1 MEMFNVKRRDNPS
14 MDNWSDIKKPA
25 FGGPKEKADFD
36 KAKKTKLKEYQ
47 RIVERNPDAE
57 GGRFNPNYDSAWKG
71 FTSDII
77 YRTAKKKSYEPM
89 YAKTTIAVI
98 DAIEEGTIIRF
109 EEFIN
114 ENYMSTDEFEEEENG
129 ERKKVRF
136 NSDDMNPIG
145 GMSNG
150 GMVAEE
156 EDEVDTFDE
165 FEEEEK
171 VDLGYEVDEEQ
182 LDKLLE
188 EFGDELQTMITNI
201 CETMEMEKSEVCDL
215 LCAAIEKKCN
225 EEDSEEDSEDTE
237 KDNEDDTEDDV

>member
-89 YAKTTIAVI
+89 YSTPTIAVI

-114 ENYMSTDEFEEEENG
+114 ENYMPTEEEDDEYSNKEKFNPNDMNPKGDDSMLMEEDDEVDNFNEFEEEE
-129 ERKKVRF
+129 
-136 NSDDMNPIG
+136 P
-145 GMSNG
+145 
-150 GMVAEE
+150 
-156 EDEVDTFDE
+156 
-165 FEEEEK
+165 
-171 VDLGYEVDEEQ
+171 VDLGYGVDEEQ

-225 EEDSEEDSEDTE
+225 EDEDGENFNGQE
-237 KDNEDDTEDDV
+237 

>member
-1 MEMFNVKRRDNPS
+1 MFNVKRRDNPS

-98 DAIEEGTIIRF
+98 DAIEEGNIIRF

-114 ENYMSTDEFEEEENG
+114 
-129 ERKKVRF
+129 
-136 NSDDMNPIG
+136 
-145 GMSNG
+145 
-150 GMVAEE
+150 
-156 EDEVDTFDE
+156 
-165 FEEEEK
+165 
-171 VDLGYEVDEEQ
+171 
-182 LDKLLE
+182 
-188 EFGDELQTMITNI
+188 
-201 CETMEMEKSEVCDL
+201 
-215 LCAAIEKKCN
+215 
-225 EEDSEEDSEDTE
+225 
-237 KDNEDDTEDDV
+237 

>member
-89 YAKTTIAVI
+89 YSTPTIAVI
-98 DAIEEGTIIRF
+98 NAIEEGNIIRF

-114 ENYMSTDEFEEEENG
+114 ENYNENENEEEDGEKIIDEPEFDENST
-129 ERKKVRF
+129 E
-136 NSDDMNPIG
+136 PIG
-145 GMSNG
+145 PEGIM
-150 GMVAEE
+150 EE

-165 FEEEEK
+165 FEEEES

-215 LCAAIEKKCN
+215 LCAAIEKKCTE
-225 EEDSEEDSEDTE
+225 EEDGENFNGEE
-237 KDNEDDTEDDV
+237 

>member
-89 YAKTTIAVI
+89 YSTPTIAVI
-98 DAIEEGTIIRF
+98 NAIEEGNIIRF

-114 ENYMSTDEFEEEENG
+114 ENYNEDEEEEFDPNNMDP
-129 ERKKVRF
+129 E
-136 NSDDMNPIG
+136 
-145 GMSNG
+145 G
-150 GMVAEE
+150 GMVAEDDEESEEDKNYLEESEE
-156 EDEVDTFDE
+156 EDEVDTFNE

-225 EEDSEEDSEDTE
+225 EDEDGENFNGQE
-237 KDNEDDTEDDV
+237 

>member
-89 YAKTTIAVI
+89 YSTPTIAVI
-98 DAIEEGTIIRF
+98 NAIEEGNIIRF
-109 EEFIN
+109 EEFVNESYN
-114 ENYMSTDEFEEEENG
+114 ENEEEDDKTIIDEPEFDENST
-129 ERKKVRF
+129 E
-136 NSDDMNPIG
+136 PIG
-145 GMSNG
+145 PEN
-150 GMVAEE
+150 ENKE

-165 FEEEEK
+165 FEEEES

-215 LCAAIEKKCN
+215 LCAAIEKKCTE
-225 EEDSEEDSEDTE
+225 EEDGENFNGEE
-237 KDNEDDTEDDV
+237 

>member
-89 YAKTTIAVI
+89 YSTPTIAVI
-98 DAIEEGTIIRF
+98 NAIEEGNIIRF

-114 ENYMSTDEFEEEENG
+114 ENYKEDEEDEKELKEFEDGTE
-129 ERKKVRF
+129 
-136 NSDDMNPIG
+136 PIG
-145 GMSNG
+145 DG
-150 GMVAEE
+150 GMVAEEDEEEEFNDETYLEESEE
-156 EDEVDTFDE
+156 EDEVDTFNE

-225 EEDSEEDSEDTE
+225 EDEDGENFNGQE
-237 KDNEDDTEDDV
+237 

>member
-89 YAKTTIAVI
+89 YSTPTIAVI
-98 DAIEEGTIIRF
+98 NAIEEGNIIRF

-114 ENYMSTDEFEEEENG
+114 ENYNEFEDGTEPVGDG
-129 ERKKVRF
+129 E
-136 NSDDMNPIG
+136 DLEDLAG
-145 GMSNG
+145 YEDT
-150 GMVAEE
+150 MVAEE
-156 EDEVDTFDE
+156 EDEVDNFNE
-165 FEEEEK
+165 FEEEEEK

-225 EEDSEEDSEDTE
+225 EDEDGENFNGQE
-237 KDNEDDTEDDV
+237 

>member
-98 DAIEEGTIIRF
+98 DAIEEGNIIRF

-114 ENYMSTDEFEEEENG
+114 ENYNEFEDGTEPIEDEEDLAGYKE
-129 ERKKVRF
+129 
-136 NSDDMNPIG
+136 DT
-145 GMSNG
+145 
-150 GMVAEE
+150 MVAEE
-156 EDEVDTFDE
+156 EDEVDTFNE

-225 EEDSEEDSEDTE
+225 EEEDGENFNGQE
-237 KDNEDDTEDDV
+237 

>member
-89 YAKTTIAVI
+89 YSTPTIAVI
-98 DAIEEGTIIRF
+98 NAIEEGNIIRF

-114 ENYMSTDEFEEEENG
+114 ENYEENEEDFDEYG
-129 ERKKVRF
+129 
-136 NSDDMNPIG
+136 NPIKDKSEEDEESVYLEEDDDNDDDLEEI
-145 GMSNG
+145 M
-150 GMVAEE
+150 EE

-225 EEDSEEDSEDTE
+225 EEEDGENFNGEE
-237 KDNEDDTEDDV
+237 

>member
-25 FGGPKEKADFD
+25 FGGPNEKADFN
-36 KAKKTKLKEYQ
+36 KSKNTKLKEYQ

-89 YAKTTIAVI
+89 YATTTIAVI

-114 ENYMSTDEFEEEENG
+114 ENYMSTEEEEFDPN
-129 ERKKVRF
+129 
-136 NSDDMNPIG
+136 DMNPTG
-145 GMSNG
+145 GMTKG
-150 GMVAEE
+150 KMVAEE
-156 EDEVDTFDE
+156 D
-165 FEEEEK
+165 EEEEFNNETYLEDNDAMADEES

-215 LCAAIEKKCN
+215 LCAAIEKKCA
-225 EEDSEEDSEDTE
+225 EEDEENFNGEE
-237 KDNEDDTEDDV
+237 

>member
-47 RIVERNPDAE
+47 LIVERNPDAE

-89 YAKTTIAVI
+89 YSTPTIAVI

-114 ENYMSTDEFEEEENG
+114 ENYMSTEEEEFDPNNMDP
-129 ERKKVRF
+129 E
-136 NSDDMNPIG
+136 
-145 GMSNG
+145 G
-150 GMVAEE
+150 GMVAED
-156 EDEVDTFDE
+156 EDDVDTFNE

-225 EEDSEEDSEDTE
+225 EATDEESDEE
-237 KDNEDDTEDDV
+237 GINDND

>member
-98 DAIEEGTIIRF
+98 DAIEEGNIIRF

-114 ENYMSTDEFEEEENG
+114 ENYNEDDDEFDPNNENPVGIEEEYDKESEEDENYL
-129 ERKKVRF
+129 EE
-136 NSDDMNPIG
+136 S
-145 GMSNG
+145 
-150 GMVAEE
+150 EE
-156 EDEVDTFDE
+156 EDEVDTFNE
-165 FEEEEK
+165 FEEEEEK

-225 EEDSEEDSEDTE
+225 EDEDGENFNGQE
-237 KDNEDDTEDDV
+237 

>member
-98 DAIEEGTIIRF
+98 DAIEEGNIIRF

-114 ENYMSTDEFEEEENG
+114 ENYMSTEEEE
-129 ERKKVRF
+129 EKFK
-136 NSDDMNPIG
+136 PKG
-145 GMSNG
+145 GMADDNYL
-150 GMVAEE
+150 EE
-156 EDEVDTFDE
+156 SEDEDEVDTFNE
-165 FEEEEK
+165 FEEEEEK

-225 EEDSEEDSEDTE
+225 EEDSEEDSEDTANN
-237 KDNEDDTEDDV
+237 NEDDV

>member
-89 YAKTTIAVI
+89 YSTPTIAVI
-98 DAIEEGTIIRF
+98 NAIEEGNIIRF

-114 ENYMSTDEFEEEENG
+114 ENIKNKFDEEEEDQ
-129 ERKKVRF
+129 F
-136 NSDDMNPIG
+136 YL
-145 GMSNG
+145 
-150 GMVAEE
+150 EE
-156 EDEVDTFDE
+156 DNDVDDEVDTFNE

-225 EEDSEEDSEDTE
+225 EEDSEEDSED
-237 KDNEDDTEDDV
+237 KANYNEDDV

>member
-98 DAIEEGTIIRF
+98 DAIEEGNIIRF

-114 ENYMSTDEFEEEENG
+114 ENYNEFEDGTEPIEDEEDLAGYKE
-129 ERKKVRF
+129 
-136 NSDDMNPIG
+136 DT
-145 GMSNG
+145 
-150 GMVAEE
+150 MVAEE

-225 EEDSEEDSEDTE
+225 EEEDGENFNGQE
-237 KDNEDDTEDDV
+237 

>member
-89 YAKTTIAVI
+89 YSTPTIAVI

-114 ENYMSTDEFEEEENG
+114 ENYMSTEEEEFDPN
-129 ERKKVRF
+129 
-136 NSDDMNPIG
+136 DMNPT
-145 GMSNG
+145 G

-156 EDEVDTFDE
+156 DEDDVDTFNE
-165 FEEEEK
+165 FEEEK

-225 EEDSEEDSEDTE
+225 EATDEESDEE
-237 KDNEDDTEDDV
+237 GINDND

>member
-25 FGGPKEKADFD
+25 FGGPNEKADFN
-36 KAKKTKLKEYQ
+36 KSKNTKLKEYQ

-89 YAKTTIAVI
+89 YSTPTIAVI
-98 DAIEEGTIIRF
+98 NAIEEGNIIRF

-114 ENYMSTDEFEEEENG
+114 ENYEENEEEFDEYG
-129 ERKKVRF
+129 
-136 NSDDMNPIG
+136 NPIKYG
-145 GMSNG
+145 SDEDGEDESIYL
-150 GMVAEE
+150 E
-156 EDEVDTFDE
+156 EDENSMGADE
-165 FEEEEK
+165 DNEFEEEEEK

-215 LCAAIEKKCN
+215 LCAAIEKKCTE
-225 EEDSEEDSEDTE
+225 EEDGENFNGEE
-237 KDNEDDTEDDV
+237 

>member
-25 FGGPKEKADFD
+25 FGGPNEKADFD
-36 KAKKTKLKEYQ
+36 KSKKNKLKEYQ

-89 YAKTTIAVI
+89 YSTPTIAVI

-114 ENYMSTDEFEEEENG
+114 ENYMSTEEEFDPNNMDPE
-129 ERKKVRF
+129 
-136 NSDDMNPIG
+136 
-145 GMSNG
+145 G

-156 EDEVDTFDE
+156 DEDDVDTFNE

-225 EEDSEEDSEDTE
+225 EATDEESDEE
-237 KDNEDDTEDDV
+237 GINDND

>member
-98 DAIEEGTIIRF
+98 DAIEEGNIIRF

-114 ENYMSTDEFEEEENG
+114 ENYEENEEDFDEYG
-129 ERKKVRF
+129 
-136 NSDDMNPIG
+136 NPIKDKSEEDEESVYLEEDDDNDDDLEEI
-145 GMSNG
+145 M
-150 GMVAEE
+150 EE

-225 EEDSEEDSEDTE
+225 EEEDGENFNGEE
-237 KDNEDDTEDDV
+237 

>member
-14 MDNWSDIKKPA
+14 MYNWSDIKKPA

-89 YAKTTIAVI
+89 YSTPTIAVI
-98 DAIEEGTIIRF
+98 DAIEEGNIIRF

-114 ENYMSTDEFEEEENG
+114 ENYMSTEEEEFDPNNMDP
-129 ERKKVRF
+129 E
-136 NSDDMNPIG
+136 
-145 GMSNG
+145 G
-150 GMVAEE
+150 GMVAED
-156 EDEVDTFDE
+156 EDDVDTFNE

-225 EEDSEEDSEDTE
+225 EATDEESDEE
-237 KDNEDDTEDDV
+237 GINDND

>member
-98 DAIEEGTIIRF
+98 DAIEEGNIIRF

-114 ENYMSTDEFEEEENG
+114 ENYNEDEENFDFDADG
-129 ERKKVRF
+129 
-136 NSDDMNPIG
+136 NPIFKDDTEPIG
-145 GMSNG
+145 DG

-165 FEEEEK
+165 FEEEEEK

-225 EEDSEEDSEDTE
+225 EDEDGENFNGQE
-237 KDNEDDTEDDV
+237 

>member
-98 DAIEEGTIIRF
+98 DAIEEGNIIRF

-114 ENYMSTDEFEEEENG
+114 ENYNEDEENFDKDG
-129 ERKKVRF
+129 KRIPSKF
-136 NSDDMNPIG
+136 DPNSDEPIDYL
-145 GMSNG
+145 
-150 GMVAEE
+150 EE
-156 EDEVDTFDE
+156 DEDEVDNFNE
-165 FEEEEK
+165 FEEEEEK

-225 EEDSEEDSEDTE
+225 EEDSEDNEE
-237 KDNEDDTEDDV
+237 DNEDDTEDDV

>member
-89 YAKTTIAVI
+89 YSTPTIAVI
-98 DAIEEGTIIRF
+98 NAIEEGNIIRF

-114 ENYMSTDEFEEEENG
+114 ENYNEDDDEFDPNNENPVGIEEEYDKESEEDENYL
-129 ERKKVRF
+129 EE
-136 NSDDMNPIG
+136 S
-145 GMSNG
+145 
-150 GMVAEE
+150 EE
-156 EDEVDTFDE
+156 EDEVDTFNE

-225 EEDSEEDSEDTE
+225 EDEDGENFNGQE
-237 KDNEDDTEDDV
+237 

>member
-25 FGGPKEKADFD
+25 FGGPNEKADFD
-36 KAKKTKLKEYQ
+36 KSKKNKLKEYQ

-89 YAKTTIAVI
+89 YSTPTIAVI

-114 ENYMSTDEFEEEENG
+114 ENYMSTEEDEFDPNNMDPE
-129 ERKKVRF
+129 
-136 NSDDMNPIG
+136 
-145 GMSNG
+145 G

-156 EDEVDTFDE
+156 EAEDDVDTFNE

-225 EEDSEEDSEDTE
+225 EATDEESDEE
-237 KDNEDDTEDDV
+237 GINDND

>member
-98 DAIEEGTIIRF
+98 DAIEEGNIIRF

-114 ENYMSTDEFEEEENG
+114 ENYNEDEENFNKDGKRIPLEFE
-129 ERKKVRF
+129 
-136 NSDDMNPIG
+136 DDTEPV
-145 GMSNG
+145 G

-237 KDNEDDTEDDV
+237 KDTEDDTEDDV

>member
-89 YAKTTIAVI
+89 YSTPTVAVI
-98 DAIEEGTIIRF
+98 NAIEEGNIIRF
-109 EEFIN
+109 EEFVNESYN
-114 ENYMSTDEFEEEENG
+114 ENEEEDGEKIIDKPEFDENNT
-129 ERKKVRF
+129 E
-136 NSDDMNPIG
+136 PIG
-145 GMSNG
+145 PEN
-150 GMVAEE
+150 ENKE

-165 FEEEEK
+165 FEEEEES

-215 LCAAIEKKCN
+215 LCAAIEKKCTE
-225 EEDSEEDSEDTE
+225 EEDGENFNGEE
-237 KDNEDDTEDDV
+237 

>member
-98 DAIEEGTIIRF
+98 DAIEEGNIIRF

-114 ENYMSTDEFEEEENG
+114 ENMSTEKKIDKDGNPIPSEFDP
-129 ERKKVRF
+129 
-136 NSDDMNPIG
+136 NSDEPIDYL
-145 GMSNG
+145 
-150 GMVAEE
+150 EE
-156 EDEVDTFDE
+156 DEDEVDNFNE
-165 FEEEEK
+165 FEEEEEK

-215 LCAAIEKKCN
+215 LCAAIEKKCTE
-225 EEDSEEDSEDTE
+225 EEDGENFNGEE
-237 KDNEDDTEDDV
+237 

>member
-25 FGGPKEKADFD
+25 FGGPNEKADFN
-36 KAKKTKLKEYQ
+36 KSKNTKLKEYQ

-89 YAKTTIAVI
+89 YATTTIAVI

-114 ENYMSTDEFEEEENG
+114 ENYMSTEEEEFDPN
-129 ERKKVRF
+129 
-136 NSDDMNPIG
+136 DMNPTG
-145 GMSNG
+145 GMTKG
-150 GMVAEE
+150 KMVAEE
-156 EDEVDTFDE
+156 D
-165 FEEEEK
+165 EEEEFNDETYLEEDNDAMADEES

-225 EEDSEEDSEDTE
+225 EDEDGENFNGQE
-237 KDNEDDTEDDV
+237 

>member
-25 FGGPKEKADFD
+25 FGGPNEKADFN
-36 KAKKTKLKEYQ
+36 KSKNTKLKEYQ

-89 YAKTTIAVI
+89 YATTTIAVI

-114 ENYMSTDEFEEEENG
+114 ENYNEFEDGTEPVENEEDLEG
-129 ERKKVRF
+129 I
-136 NSDDMNPIG
+136 M
-145 GMSNG
+145 
-150 GMVAEE
+150 EE

-215 LCAAIEKKCN
+215 LCAAIEKKCA
-225 EEDSEEDSEDTE
+225 EEDTE
-237 KDNEDDTEDDV
+237 DNGEDTEDDV

>member
-98 DAIEEGTIIRF
+98 DAIEEGNIIRF

-114 ENYMSTDEFEEEENG
+114 ENYMSTDEDEFDENG

-136 NSDDMNPIG
+136 KSDDMNPIG

-237 KDNEDDTEDDV
+237 KDNEDYTEDDV

>member
-89 YAKTTIAVI
+89 YSTPTIAVI
-98 DAIEEGTIIRF
+98 DAIEEGNIIRF

-114 ENYMSTDEFEEEENG
+114 ENYNEDEFDPNG
-129 ERKKVRF
+129 
-136 NSDDMNPIG
+136 DIIG
-145 GMSNG
+145 GMVDEDDDDFEEKEENYLEES
-150 GMVAEE
+150 EE
-156 EDEVDTFDE
+156 EDEVDTFNE

-225 EEDSEEDSEDTE
+225 EEEDGENFNGQE
-237 KDNEDDTEDDV
+237 

>member
-36 KAKKTKLKEYQ
+36 KAKKIKLKEYQ

-89 YAKTTIAVI
+89 YSTPTIAVI
-98 DAIEEGTIIRF
+98 NAIEEGNIIRF

-114 ENYMSTDEFEEEENG
+114 ENYEENEEDFDEYG
-129 ERKKVRF
+129 NPE
-136 NSDDMNPIG
+136 SDEESVYLEEDDNEDDLENDMS
-145 GMSNG
+145 M
-150 GMVAEE
+150 MAEE

-165 FEEEEK
+165 FEEEEEK

-225 EEDSEEDSEDTE
+225 EEEDGENFNGEE
-237 KDNEDDTEDDV
+237 

>member
-36 KAKKTKLKEYQ
+36 KAKKIKLKEYQ

-98 DAIEEGTIIRF
+98 DAIEEGNIIRF

-114 ENYMSTDEFEEEENG
+114 ENIKNKFDEEEEDQ
-129 ERKKVRF
+129 F
-136 NSDDMNPIG
+136 YL
-145 GMSNG
+145 
-150 GMVAEE
+150 EE
-156 EDEVDTFDE
+156 DNDVDDEVDTFNE

-225 EEDSEEDSEDTE
+225 EEDTE
-237 KDNEDDTEDDV
+237 NDNKDDNEDDNEDDV

>member
-89 YAKTTIAVI
+89 YSTPTIAVI
-98 DAIEEGTIIRF
+98 NAIEEGNIIRF

-114 ENYMSTDEFEEEENG
+114 ESNNEDEDEFDPNDYNPVGIEEEYDEESEKDENYL
-129 ERKKVRF
+129 EE
-136 NSDDMNPIG
+136 S
-145 GMSNG
+145 
-150 GMVAEE
+150 EE
-156 EDEVDTFDE
+156 EDEVDTFNE

-225 EEDSEEDSEDTE
+225 EDEDGENFNGQE
-237 KDNEDDTEDDV
+237 

>member
-98 DAIEEGTIIRF
+98 DAIEEGNIIRF

-114 ENYMSTDEFEEEENG
+114 ENMSTEKKIDKDGNPIPSEFDP
-129 ERKKVRF
+129 
-136 NSDDMNPIG
+136 NSDEPIDYL
-145 GMSNG
+145 
-150 GMVAEE
+150 EE
-156 EDEVDTFDE
+156 DEDEVDNFNE
-165 FEEEEK
+165 FEEEEEK

-225 EEDSEEDSEDTE
+225 EEEDGENFNGEE
-237 KDNEDDTEDDV
+237 

>member
-25 FGGPKEKADFD
+25 FGGPNEKADFD

-98 DAIEEGTIIRF
+98 DAIEEGNIIRF

-114 ENYMSTDEFEEEENG
+114 ENIKNKFDEEEEDQ
-129 ERKKVRF
+129 F
-136 NSDDMNPIG
+136 YL
-145 GMSNG
+145 
-150 GMVAEE
+150 EE
-156 EDEVDTFDE
+156 DNDVDDEVDTFNE

-225 EEDSEEDSEDTE
+225 EEDTE
-237 KDNEDDTEDDV
+237 NDNKDDNEDDNEDDV